1 MAKIKCIVLTA
12 ILGLGISAMAS
23 ASQPIYKWKDD
34 KGNIKYTQTKPPHGV
49 SYETINQ
56 RVSDSKPISERGN
69 EQSAESTNS
78 MSSSQDEVI
87 AKQEAQKK
95 SIAAQNKEIARK
107 NCTIAK
113 NNLEVLESRT
123 RVQIEENGERRML
136 TDTEREERLKQAR
149 ENVKKY
155 CEDGK

>member
-1 MAKIKCIVLTA
+1 MATIKSIVLTA
-12 ILGLGISAMAS
+12 ILGFGLSTIAS
-23 ASQPIYKWKDD
+23 ANQPIYKWKDE
-34 KGNIKYTQTKPPHGV
+34 KGNIKYTQTKPPHGI

-56 RVSDSKPISERGN
+56 RVTDSKPTNDRGN
-69 EQSAESTNS
+69 DQSVESDNS
-78 MSSSQDEVI
+78 MVDAQDDVI

-95 SIAAQNKEIARK
+95 SIEAQNKEIARK

-136 TDTEREERLKQAR
+136 TDTERKERLKQAKD
-149 ENVKKY
+149 NVTKY
-155 CEDGK
+155 CEKGK

>member
-1 MAKIKCIVLTA
+1 MA
-12 ILGLGISAMAS
+12 
-23 ASQPIYKWKDD
+23 
-34 KGNIKYTQTKPPHGV
+34 
-49 SYETINQ
+49 
-56 RVSDSKPISERGN
+56 
-69 EQSAESTNS
+69 
-78 MSSSQDEVI
+78 SSQDDVI

-95 SIAAQNKEIARK
+95 SIEAQNKEIARK

-155 CEDGK
+155 CDEK

>member
-1 MAKIKCIVLTA
+1 MAKIKYIVLTA
-12 ILGLGISAMAS
+12 IFGFGISVMAG
-23 ASQPIYKWKDD
+23 ANQPIYKWKDN

-49 SYETINQ
+49 NYETINQ
-56 RVSDSKPISERGN
+56 RVSDSKPESQRGN
-69 EQSAESTNS
+69 EQSADVSNS
-78 MSSSQDEVI
+78 MTDAQDDVI

-95 SIAAQNKEIARK
+95 SIEAQNKEIARK

-113 NNLEVLESRT
+113 NNLEVLENRT

-155 CEDGK
+155 CENGN